1 MKSDRWPRLRPL
13 LDRALEL
20 DADARRA
27 YVLSLDGED
36 AELRDELERLLVEH
50 ESIASRTMPNA
61 MELAVPAVADRLHED
76 AELDLARIGQSIGPY
91 RLVRLLGAG
100 GMGAVYLAER
110 SEQGFTHEVAL
121 KVVRKALGSQSAR
134 DRFERERQILANLK
148 HPGIALL
155 FDGGQTSE
163 GHSYYTMEYV
173 DGETITEHCA
183 HGAESVEARLR
194 LLIQVAETLAY
205 AHQNLIVHRDI
216 KPSNVLVT
224 ADARV
229 KLVDFGLAKL
239 IDEHAM
245 PSVTQTGLG
254 PMTPIYAAPEQFLN
268 KPTTVAT
275 DIYQFGALC
284 FHVLTGCFP
293 YRADPNDSLEWA
305 RAVVDDEPT
314 RMTRASQQPA
324 AVPELGR
331 ATMPPGL
338 GRGIWRDL
346 DAIVR
351 KCLRKV
357 PEQRYRSADA
367 LISDLRA
374 VLTSRPVSARRAGP
388 LYFAWRFVQRHP
400 YAIATTVLAV
410 SALAIVGMIA
420 LSQTF
425 SAAEHA
431 ERAARE
437 AEIRDVTREMLT
449 DLLRVGPAS
458 GVASMPRS
466 ALEALDQGAKR
477 TLDAVGSNPRHRA
490 MAVAVLA
497 RSYVDSRHPQRARDL
512 IQREMPSLSGLE
524 GPDLIDINMIL
535 ARATAELGEIDTSQR
550 AAATAERIMDDIGVP
565 PHSPQRL
572 ADAIV
577 HVHLEKHAGKLIG
590 AKEMAARLMS
600 EFDLPGIN
608 ETVEFRDLIVTYVSM
623 FDTEDEDSSV
633 DLFERAKRISTKHYG
648 PDSPIT
654 LTDERSAI
662 SSDMEGSQKLDATR
676 LLESQETRVRQ
687 AFGDQSIDYADVLV
701 LKCERAFLIQD
712 FAASAS
718 CWTKVLGIYEQVPDA
733 DYLIAIAC
741 DNVASSYMKL
751 GQPAKALPYYERE
764 RVARSKN
771 YPPNDRNVAH
781 ARLQIATT
789 RCLLGDFD
797 WATREWDDAM
807 DDFVAAVGPL
817 HPWEAFYAARLATCL
832 LDGGRIES
840 ARSIMEKHGKLD
852 PPRKDMS
859 EADRKVVAAVWER
872 LSQSH

>member
-27 YVLSLDGED
+27 YVLSLEGED
-36 AELRDELERLLVEH
+36 AELRSELERLLVEH
-50 ESIASRTMPNA
+50 ESIAHRTMPNA

-110 SEQGFTHEVAL
+110 SEQGFTQTVAL
-121 KVVRKALGSQSAR
+121 KLVRKSLGSKVAL
-134 DRFERERQILANLK
+134 DRFERERQILAKLK
-148 HPGIALL
+148 HRGIALL

-163 GHSYYTMEYV
+163 GQSYYTMEYV
-173 DGETITEHCA
+173 DGEPITDYCA
-183 HGAESVEARLR
+183 DHAETVTTRVR
-194 LLIQVAETLAY
+194 LLIQVATTLAY

-224 ADARV
+224 RDGEV

-239 IDEHAM
+239 LDEQAI
-245 PSVTQTGLG
+245 PSMTQTGLG
-254 PMTPIYAAPEQFLN
+254 PMTPVYAAPEQFLN
-268 KPTTVAT
+268 KPTTIAT
-275 DIYQFGALC
+275 DIYQFGVLS
-284 FHVLTGCFP
+284 FFVLTGRLP
-293 YRADPNDSLEWA
+293 YRAEPNDSLRWA
-305 RAVVDDEPT
+305 RAVTEDEPMTLAQATQLPAVVVGFVDAT
-314 RMTRASQQPA
+314 RPPRFRR
-324 AVPELGR
+324 EL
-331 ATMPPGL
+331 T
-338 GRGIWRDL
+338 RDL

-351 KCLRKV
+351 KCLAKA
-357 PEQRYRSADA
+357 PEQRYQSADTV
-367 LISDLRA
+367 ISDLDSLLA
-374 VLTSRPVSARRAGP
+374 HRPVSARRAGP
-388 LYFAWRFVQRHP
+388 MYFAWRFVLRRR
-400 YAIATTVLAV
+400 YAVGAAVLAV
-410 SALAIVGMIA
+410 LALCTVGVIA
-420 LSQTF
+420 LRQSL
-425 SAAEHA
+425 SATEHA

-437 AEIRDVTREMLT
+437 AEIRNVTREMLT
-449 DLLRVGPAS
+449 NLLRVGPAS
-458 GVASMPRS
+458 GTGSRLHS
-466 ALEALDQGAKR
+466 ALEALDQGTER
-477 TLDAVGSNPRHRA
+477 TLNAIGANPTHRA
-490 MAVAVLA
+490 MAVTVLA

-512 IQREMPSLSGLE
+512 IQREMPNLTALDRADFIE
-524 GPDLIDINMIL
+524 LNMIL
-535 ARATAELGEIDTSQR
+535 ARAAVELGDTTTSER
-550 AAATAERIMDDIGVP
+550 AVAIAERTMDDIGTP
-565 PHSPQRL
+565 THSPQRL
-572 ADAIV
+572 AAAVV
-577 HVHLEKHAGKLIG
+577 HVLLLKHAGKLVL
-590 AKEMAARLMS
+590 AKQSAAALMS
-600 EFDLPGIN
+600 EFDLPAIN
-608 ETVEFRDLIVTYVSM
+608 ESLEFRDLILTRVSM
-623 FDTEDEDSSV
+623 FDTEDEGFSV
-633 DLFERAKRISTKHYG
+633 SLFERAKAIAEKHYG

-662 SSDMEGSQKLDATR
+662 SSDMVGSHKLDAER
-676 LLESQETRVRQ
+676 LIASQESRTRE

-701 LKCERAFLIQD
+701 LKCEHAYLTQD

-764 RVARSKN
+764 RAARSKN

-789 RCLLGDFD
+789 RCLLGDAD

-832 LDGGRIES
+832 LDSGRIES

-859 EADRKVVAAVWER
+859 ESDRKVVAAVWER
-872 LSQSH
+872 LSQLH